1 MKGQEGEMQEDRL
14 QVEEIKF
21 FVIPVGNKP
30 QRQLIPDQ
38 PTTRMVPGRYKRR
51 EPVRRKL

>member
-1 MKGQEGEMQEDRL
+1 MQEDRL
-14 QVEEIKF
+14 QVEEIKL

-38 PTTRMVPGRYKRR
+38 PTKRMVPGRYKRR
-51 EPVRRKL
+51 

>member
-14 QVEEIKF
+14 QVEEIKL
-21 FVIPVGNKP
+21 FVIPVGSKP

-51 EPVRRKL
+51 